1 MNRKKTLKTTGAM
14 LLASV
19 LAWAVG
25 VGVGNIVIKA
35 WDYEDSWVVR
45 LEAVRLSPVQGE
57 SDEGWLLQSFDLLVT
72 FLSGESAGD
81 SGSITVEQLEESHLK
96 LSSGRSYIL
105 MADRFPDGFVQ
116 YSVTDRFRLPW
127 VISFL
132 LFSVLSVCIIAG
144 WTGARAVMGLGIS
157 LLVLVKGFVPAV
169 LAGYPPVPC
178 AMVALAV
185 LSAVTI
191 FLVVRRPHCRPVV
204 FLGTM
209 GGAVAAYTMGASA
222 NWLWQLT
229 GLGSDGATLFA
240 STFPGYDMRGIFLA
254 SVMVGSIGAVLDVAI
269 SVTSA
274 MAELADYDPSIPKPR
289 LWKAGT
295 SVGREILGSM
305 INTLILAYFGT
316 SLVMT
321 MMMVN
326 SEPSF
331 AFLFNDPIV
340 SQELVQS
347 LAGTIGLLLT
357 VPMTTLAGLWLMKI
371 KTTDDL

>member
-1 MNRKKTLKTTGAM
+1 MSKKKTLKTMGAI
-14 LLASV
+14 LLAGV

-25 VGVGNIVIKA
+25 VGVGGMVVGS
-35 WDYEDSWVVR
+35 WDYEDSWVVK
-45 LEAVRLSPVQGE
+45 LEAVRLSPVQVE
-57 SDEGWLLQSFDLLVT
+57 SEEGWFLQSFDLLVT
-72 FLSGESAGD
+72 FLSGEAKGS

-96 LSSGRSYIL
+96 LIAGRKYVL
-105 MADRFPDGFVQ
+105 MADRFPDGVVQ
-116 YSVTDRFRLPW
+116 YSVSDRFRLPW
-127 VISFL
+127 VVSFL
-132 LFSVLSVCIIAG
+132 LFSVFAVCILAG

-157 LLVLVKGFVPAV
+157 LVVLVKGFVPAV

-178 AMVALAV
+178 AMVALAT
-185 LSAVTI
+185 LSGVTI
-191 FLVVRRPHCRPVV
+191 FLVVRRPYCRPVA
-204 FLGTM
+204 FLGAM
-209 GGAVAAYTMGASA
+209 GGAVAAYVMGASA

-326 SEPSF
+326 AKPSF
-331 AFLFNDPIV
+331 AFLFNDPVV

-347 LAGTIGLLLT
+347 LAGTVGLLLT
-357 VPMTTLAGLWLMKI
+357 VPMTTLAGLFFMKA
-371 KTTDDL
+371 KSTDDL

>member
-1 MNRKKTLKTTGAM
+1 MKKTLKTTGAM
-14 LLASV
+14 VLAAV
-19 LAWAVG
+19 LAWSVG
-25 VGVGNIVIKA
+25 VGVGNIVIKT

-45 LEAVRLSPVQGE
+45 LEAVRLSPVQEE

-96 LSSGRSYIL
+96 LNSGRSYIL
-105 MADRFPDGFVQ
+105 MADRFPDGVVQ

-191 FLVVRRPHCRPVV
+191 FLVVRRPHCRPVA
-204 FLGTM
+204 FLGAM

-269 SVTSA
+269 SVTSS

-326 SEPSF
+326 ARPSF

-371 KTTDDL
+371 KTTDG